1 MISPHFP
8 PDTSAATHRVRLLAP
23 HLASF
28 GWEPTVVTVDP
39 TGYEGRLDPDLER
52 LVPASLRVLRAPA
65 WSAGLTRRFGLGDLG
80 IRAFSGIRRLCDDL
94 LARESFDALFITTY
108 PTYPALLGP
117 SLKAR
122 HRVPFVL
129 DYQDP
134 WVGAWGREV
143 GGGRDGSPDLKSR
156 VTRALARRFEPR
168 VVGKADALTA
178 VSARTY
184 EDVLA
189 RNPEARPR
197 TCAAIPLGFEA
208 SDMDALDRAPRP
220 NLHFDSGD
228 GCVHVCYV
236 GTMLP
241 TGTPV
246 LRAVLT
252 ALRHLRA
259 DAPAAFDRLRVHFLG
274 TSNQRDPDASL
285 RVMPLACELGVDSIV
300 REVAPR
306 LDYLDA
312 LNVQVQAS
320 ALLLMGNTEPHYT
333 ASKVF
338 PALLARRPIVAVYH
352 AASSVV
358 DVLGGRSHV
367 SLAAF
372 ADVAG
377 LDRIVPQLVRAF
389 ERLSRG
395 GDVPVTGDAPHA
407 LEAWTARTQAGR
419 LAGVFDS
426 VAA

>member
-1 MISPHFP
+1 
-8 PDTSAATHRVRLLAP
+8 
-23 HLASF
+23 
-28 GWEPTVVTVDP
+28 
-39 TGYEGRLDPDLER
+39 
-52 LVPASLRVLRAPA
+52 
-65 WSAGLTRRFGLGDLG
+65 
-80 IRAFSGIRRLCDDL
+80 
-94 LARESFDALFITTY
+94 
-108 PTYPALLGP
+108 
-117 SLKAR
+117 
-122 HRVPFVL
+122 
-129 DYQDP
+129 
-134 WVGAWGREV
+134 
-143 GGGRDGSPDLKSR
+143 
-156 VTRALARRFEPR
+156 
-168 VVGKADALTA
+168 
-178 VSARTY
+178 
-184 EDVLA
+184 
-189 RNPEARPR
+189 
-197 TCAAIPLGFEA
+197 
-208 SDMDALDRAPRP
+208 MDALDRAPRP